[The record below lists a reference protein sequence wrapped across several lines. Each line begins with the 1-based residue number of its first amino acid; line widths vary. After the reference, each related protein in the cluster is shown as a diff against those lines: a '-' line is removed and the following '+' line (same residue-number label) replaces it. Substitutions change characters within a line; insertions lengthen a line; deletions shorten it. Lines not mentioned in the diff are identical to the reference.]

1 MSVRMALAK
10 LCACTCGG
18 AIIGGGAV
26 HVAENPPQRASFV
39 KQARMIKQAPRRYA
53 RVKAVKRH
61 RRVRTAC
68 VVRTPGTTT
77 TTRTIT
83 YPGGGMPMPLPP
95 LPPMAGSSG
104 GGVTVIGGSGGFG
117 GGFFSGGFFGGS
129 SGNAIFTASTSTST
143 GGSSTG
149 GSSTSTS
156 GGSTSTSGGSTS
168 TSSGGSSTSSSTGG
182 HDVPAPPM
190 LVLFGL
196 AAAALVG
203 RRKLAMAKAA

>member
-10 LCACTCGG
+10 RCACTCGG

-26 HVAENPPQRASFV
+26 HVAENPPQRPSFV
-39 KQARMIKQAPRRYA
+39 KRAKAATMVKQAPRRYA
-53 RVKAVKRH
+53 RVKPIKRH

-68 VVRTPGTTT
+68 VVKTPGTTT

-83 YPGGGMPMPLPP
+83 YPGAMPMPLPP
-95 LPPMAGSSG
+95 LPPMAGSTG
-104 GGVTVIGGSGGFG
+104 GGVTVIGGSGGFGGGFG

-143 GGSSTG
+143 GGSG

-156 GGSTSTSGGSTS
+156 GGSTST
-168 TSSGGSSTSSSTGG
+168 GGSSTSTGGSSTSTSGG
-182 HDVPAPPM
+182 
-190 LVLFGL
+190 
-196 AAAALVG
+196 
-203 RRKLAMAKAA
+203 